1 MSILGIDQITY
12 GVEDPATCRQ
22 FFLDWG
28 LTLKRESADR
38 LEFECLNG
46 CGVIVA
52 RSDDAALPPAMETGP
67 TVREVV
73 WGVASPSNVKTI
85 AAKLAG
91 APGFFETEN
100 SMGGE
105 TGAIDPNGLGL
116 RIRVTQKRAID
127 VQGVPMN
134 TWGNAQRIDTRSRVY
149 ERAEPVEVGH
159 VVFFTAAL
167 KDVEAFYCERLGFA
181 VSDRYPGRGLFLRCA
196 PHGGHHDVFFLQLPT
211 GKRGLNHVAFAVRDI
226 HEVFGGGLHFSKCG
240 WETDLGP
247 GRHPISSAYF
257 WYFKSPGGGL
267 VEYYTDE
274 DMLTPAWKPR
284 EFESKPENFAEWA
297 ILGGIDGVSR
307 RQKQGPAPGAQT
319 LAGQAAR
326 KPD

>member
-12 GVEDPATCRQ
+12 GVEDPAACRQ

-28 LTLKRESADR
+28 LKLLREDADR

-52 RSDDAALPPAMETGP
+52 RSDDASLPPAMESGP

-73 WGVASPSNVKTI
+73 WGVDN
-85 AAKLAG
+85 AADLKAFARTLAG
-91 APGFFETEN
+91 APGFFER
-100 SMGGE
+100 GGE
-105 TGAIDPNGLGL
+105 TGAIDPNGLAL
-116 RIRVTQKRAID
+116 RLRVTQKRSLDIS
-127 VQGVPMN
+127 GVPMN

-167 KDVEAFYCERLGFA
+167 ADVETFYTQRLGFA

-196 PHGGHHDVFFLQLPT
+196 PHGGHHDIFFLQLPT
-211 GKRGLNHVAFAVRDI
+211 GKRGINHVAFAVRDI

-274 DMLTPAWKPR
+274 DMLTPAWTPR
-284 EFESKPENFAEWA
+284 EFESRPENFAEWA

-307 RQKQGPAPGAQT
+307 RQKQGPAPNAVTQSG
-319 LAGQAAR
+319 LAAR